1 MSNSARQPVAGRATA
16 YLDGGP
22 GERRGAL
29 QQIAAIS
36 WQVRPSSGCVALYS
50 SIMAM
55 VSAAA
60 THSTGSP
67 YLAIPILIIVLAA
80 TYFSK
85 RNYFNKIFRRRNRK

>member
-1 MSNSARQPVAGRATA
+1 MAAVA
-16 YLDGGP
+16 L
-22 GERRGAL
+22 L
-29 QQIAAIS
+29 
-36 WQVRPSSGCVALYS
+36 LYS

-67 YLAIPILIIVLAA
+67 YLVIPILIIVVAA

-85 RNYFNKIFRRRNRK
+85 RNYINKVFRRRNRK